1 MSSLDPAFVKQLM
14 NGIHQELQLFQQL
27 EQLLSAERSALE
39 QRDIQTLA
47 KLLKLKESTL
57 SQIEAQV
64 RFRLQ
69 LFTER
74 GLSAD
79 EKSLL
84 STLKK
89 LPQKQQNLA
98 LQLWGNVTDAIALCH
113 KKNEVNARVT
123 HRTQQNNANMLEIL
137 RGGADKAGLYNPT
150 GKRSNQY
157 SERTR
162 PAATA

>member
-39 QRDIQTLA
+39 QREIQTLTE
-47 KLLKLKESTL
+47 LLKLKESTL

-74 GLSAD
+74 GLSSD
-79 EKSLL
+79 EQSLL
-84 STLKK
+84 LTLKQ

-98 LQLWGNVTDAIALCH
+98 LQLWSNVSDILELCH

-123 HRTQQNNANMLEIL
+123 HRTQQNNSNMIEIL
-137 RGGADKAGLYNPT
+137 RGGADKSGLYNTT

-157 SERTR
+157 SDRTR
-162 PAATA
+162 PAARA